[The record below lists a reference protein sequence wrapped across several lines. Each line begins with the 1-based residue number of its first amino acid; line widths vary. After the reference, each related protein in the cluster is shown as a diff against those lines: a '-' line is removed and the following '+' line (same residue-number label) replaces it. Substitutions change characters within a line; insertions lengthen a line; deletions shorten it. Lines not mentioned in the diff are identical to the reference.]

1 MNDSEENSKISN
13 NNSQDLLKRIN
24 ELENK
29 IEQLQKYEAFF
40 HNTPMPFIIINAK
53 NGTIVDVN
61 KAFLQVNDIKD
72 KQIIGSTTSNAII
85 SEETSL
91 KIAESYK
98 QSKQVKGLEIVI
110 NNSKEQ
116 TKYIS
121 LYLHHT
127 KLNGDKFNFLA
138 FEDIT
143 EKKLFNTLLKE
154 SEENYRNLVDLA
166 PFGIVILSTYEI
178 LYTNQLAL
186 DLIGLNSNE
195 AIIGQSFID
204 IIHKDSAK
212 IVKKLVSKLKDLG
225 ASAHLIEERFI
236 RNNGDVIWLECIVK
250 LIKYSGKPAVMLFFR
265 DISERVHLLNSIRE
279 RDEKIRLIY
288 ESSIDAIIQTNDEGN
303 IILFNKAAEALFQYK
318 LDEVIYKN
326 ILILI
331 NENESQ
337 HKSIVKQFF
346 NNLIYHH
353 IKGGA
358 RGEQTFRRKDGSS
371 FTGEIS
377 LYTGHK
383 ENGML
388 INASIKDITEIK
400 QDKLQLEESE
410 RNYRLLVETMNDGVF
425 KRDREDWIEY
435 INKNGANLLGYTIDE
450 MIGKIG
456 YTFLVFEED
465 VAFVKEKLQNRIKN
479 ISEIYEIRLKKKQ
492 GGFVWVLMSA
502 SPVFDINGKI
512 SGSIGVFSDITQRK
526 NNEIEIKHY
535 QQFLE
540 QIIENIPISLS
551 VKDAKTGAFK
561 IWNKTAEKIFGIPK
575 SEAIGK
581 TDYDFFKKEQ
591 ADFFRQKDLE
601 VFKQTEPV
609 EIKEQIIDSNSKGTI
624 TTHTIKVPLYNENGM
639 PDSVIV
645 FSEDITESKKDEHE
659 REKLYEDL
667 FLSKRIL
674 EENSQN
680 IMKLN
685 EELSESEKMLKE
697 SLKAKDKFFG
707 IIAHDLRSPLTGFL
721 QLTKLLT
728 DEINNITISELNE
741 ISRTIYLSAYKL
753 YKLLEN
759 LLEWSFVQQDQIKY
773 IPKEINLLETIKDV
787 FQYFDQLAKDKNISI
802 ETNIAPELNIFAD
815 ANMFETIMRN
825 LISNAIKFSYEG
837 GKIIINCD
845 FYEEEPDKYLISV
858 KDFGIGISSDF
869 IPHLFKIDK
878 KLQRT
883 GTKGE
888 DGSGLGLILTK
899 EFVARNGG
907 KIWAESNTNEGST
920 FYFTINRF
928 ESSSDSE

>member
-1 MNDSEENSKISN
+1 
-13 NNSQDLLKRIN
+13 
-24 ELENK
+24 
-29 IEQLQKYEAFF
+29 
-40 HNTPMPFIIINAK
+40 
-53 NGTIVDVN
+53 
-61 KAFLQVNDIKD
+61 IKD
-72 KQIIGSTTSNAII
+72 KQIIGRTTSNAII

-98 QSKQVKGLEIVI
+98 QSKQVKGLEII
-110 NNSKEQ
+110 FNNSNEQ

-127 KLNGDKFNFLA
+127 KLNGEEFNFLA

-154 SEENYRNLVDLA
+154 SEENYRNLVDSA

-186 DLIGLNSNE
+186 DLIGLNSNDT
-195 AIIGQSFID
+195 IIGQSFID

-236 RNNGDVIWLECIVK
+236 RNNGDIIWLECIVK

-331 NENESQ
+331 NENESL

-377 LYTGHK
+377 LYTGHT

-410 RNYRLLVETMNDGVF
+410 RNYRLLVETMNDGVIRTDIDYKIQF
-425 KRDREDWIEY
+425 ANYHAAEILGYSIEELIGKNGY
-435 INKNGANLLGYTIDE
+435 EILYYQEEIDFVKNKN
-450 MIGKIG
+450 
-456 YTFLVFEED
+456 
-465 VAFVKEKLQNRIKN
+465 KLYNFSDN
-479 ISEIYEIRLKKKQ
+479 YEIKLKKKD
-492 GGFVWVLMSA
+492 GNSIWVL
-502 SPVFDINGKI
+502 I
-512 SGSIGVFSDITQRK
+512 SGAPVYNSINVTCGYIAVFSDITLKK
-526 NNEIEIKHY
+526 NTEIELRHH

-609 EIKEQIIDSNSKGTI
+609 EIKEQIIDSASKGTI
-624 TTHTIKVPLYNENGM
+624 TTHTIKVPLYNENGL

-685 EELSESEKMLKE
+685 EELCESEKMLKE

-741 ISRTIYLSAYKL
+741 ISKTIYLSAYKL

-845 FYEEEPDKYLISV
+845 IYEEEPDKYLISV
-858 KDFGIGISSDF
+858 KDFGIGISRDF

-907 KIWAESNTNEGST
+907 KIWAESNT
-920 FYFTINRF
+920 
-928 ESSSDSE
+928 